1 MSTIVIMP
9 GGFHPFHAGHM
20 ALYQS
25 ALKAFPGADVY
36 VAATNDTKTRPFP
49 FAIKEKLAKVA
60 GVSPGHFI
68 QVKSPFQPREIT
80 DKFNPEQDVV
90 IFVRSAKDKNES
102 PKPGGT
108 KKDGSPAYFQPYTG
122 KNVQPF
128 GKHAYMAYLPTVEFG
143 PGITSATEIR
153 NAWPKLDDRR
163 KTAMVMSL
171 YPATQKNPKLAA
183 NVVKML
189 DMGMGNELDEGWKQN
204 LGAAALAGG
213 MALGGLSS
221 MGKTADTNWD
231 KLPQQ
236 MSTQQDSK
244 GGEKI
249 MSITGPNNKGEYR
262 VRVTTDNDVQEF
274 ITKTPPKTLNEFV
287 PPSSDRGGG
296 SGGDDRSR
304 RIRKLLEIAI
314 QVAKQKNVDE
324 LGMIHA
330 MNMIA
335 GDEFFNT
342 AVEGILPDITDKEY
356 MFVLQ
361 SAYKTVKQGLAE
373 GDIVPFKQP
382 AKTLTWKQVP
392 KDVLLLANDWLWAE
406 YDNTGLDAVMDPK
419 GFGNGTANELQYI
432 TAKLQQKGWTI
443 DHNDANDGPDE
454 YNLILTNKRGQT
466 VLLSIEDA
474 QTFSGWAKGTSSYG
488 LEEGVDPFR
497 SLLIAVRQDAGHYL
511 DTKGRAGG
519 RNFILDINQRLIQLE
534 RTGNP
539 RAKIIS
545 STVRDLMDIAQ
556 RSSVNTKG
564 VSFGTLAHT
573 LMQLTQ
579 QELRK
584 VDTQQDVAEGEE
596 IAEGPIVKRIVH
608 PNKINIYVRQGNKK
622 SPLLVATDI
631 PYKIFDKYVNKA
643 IQKYPQ
649 FKQTDFS
656 FKSSDKINEFVT
668 PSGGDDREPDEEI
681 LRKLAA
687 MWWNG
692 SIQQMKKAQQT
703 LHSMGWDIGKDES
716 GDDDAGV
723 FVIRIGDEDGDS
735 YIAFNHS
742 DLDLNEDYLDEN

>member
-20 ALYQS
+20 ALYNS
-25 ALKAFPGADVY
+25 AKKAFPGAEVY

-122 KNVQPF
+122 KDVQPF
-128 GKHAYMAYLPTVEFG
+128 GKHAYMSYLPTVEFG

-189 DMGMGNELDEGWKQN
+189 DMGMGNELDESWKQN

-287 PPSSDRGGG
+287 PPSSDRGAGG
-296 SGGDDRSR
+296 GGDDRSR

-314 QVAKQKNVDE
+314 QVAKEKNVDE

-335 GDEFFNT
+335 GDDFFSV

-361 SAYKTVKQGLAE
+361 SAYKTVKQGLSEGKDFNRCFDQACKLYDRAVSKNLEPKLVQVADFQGDGNGADPRWMKLPQHVWQHYVVIVGDQVLDPTAKQFGDTMLTQYQVSDLDRIWGKQYQIRPSQGVAE
-373 GDIVPFKQP
+373 GDVITFKQP
-382 AKTLTWKQVP
+382 SKTLTWKQVP

-443 DHNDANDGPDE
+443 DYNDENDGPDE

-474 QTFSGWAKGTSSYG
+474 QTFSGWAKGTSSY
-488 LEEGVDPFR
+488 P
-497 SLLIAVRQDAGHYL
+497 SL
-511 DTKGRAGG
+511 
-519 RNFILDINQRLIQLE
+519 N
-534 RTGNP
+534 
-539 RAKIIS
+539 
-545 STVRDLMDIAQ
+545 
-556 RSSVNTKG
+556 
-564 VSFGTLAHT
+564 
-573 LMQLTQ
+573 
-579 QELRK
+579 
-584 VDTQQDVAEGEE
+584 
-596 IAEGPIVKRIVH
+596 EGPIVKRIVH
-608 PNKINIYVRQGNKK
+608 PNMINIYVRPGSNKP
-622 SPLLVATDI
+622 PLLVATDI

-703 LHSMGWDIGKDES
+703 LQAMGWDIGQDES